1 MPHFRQASYRPQVG
15 VFRIIIIDKGRT
27 SAGHEGVSIM
37 LELKKGV
44 DILTDIGGVKDA
56 EEVKRIFRENMD
68 DADFAKI
75 EKITNQAARLKI
87 ANAIALGRPS
97 KVLMNDGSDADV
109 ERIRRVVV
117 EYGEEDNLNIP
128 GHTIHYDLAEE
139 QARIVDRTYYIANP
153 DEKVSS
159 LANRMER
166 ADAYNYVKENMVG
179 MMDGMTLVIGFYSR
193 GPVGAVGS
201 IPAIEMTTSLYVC
214 HSAELLY
221 RNCFENFDAEV
232 ERAGLFFTNVHSQ
245 GPNRPEDLPKARVLM
260 DRSYQTTYST
270 FCTYAGNTL
279 LLKKGNHRFAV
290 DRCTYYRQGEELSEH
305 MFITGLKGP
314 GGRVTFFAGAAPS
327 GCGKTTTAMVG
338 EEFISDDLAQ
348 IWIAEDGTIRSINPE
363 SGIFGIIEDV
373 NWTDDPMILEI
384 LRKEGHEVIFSNVL
398 IKDGKPYWVGSG
410 EDNPESGF
418 NFQGEWFK
426 GKKDANGKEIPL
438 SHGNARFTIRGT
450 SLTNYSDK
458 MEDPAGVVTKVFTY
472 NGRDADTMPPVR
484 VARNADEG
492 VVIGASIVSRATAT
506 EVGATGVKRQ
516 PWANQ
521 PFIPGALG
529 DNMVAQF
536 DFFNS
541 TKINGEN
548 RPIMAGL
555 NYFLTHEARGGQGS
569 ALLGEKRDVKVWLG
583 WLERLVYGEVET
595 IYSPV
600 GLLPIYE
607 DLKAMFSDLL
617 GKEYPKSLYDQQ
629 FSLYIEKIMAR
640 INLQYEAFKKEE
652 NIPDK
657 LFAIYDE
664 QKAELNDLKAKYGDI
679 VSPDEVKEWAADK

>member
-1 MPHFRQASYRPQVG
+1 
-15 VFRIIIIDKGRT
+15 
-27 SAGHEGVSIM
+27 M

-56 EEVKRIFRENMD
+56 EEVKRIFRDSMD
-68 DADFAKI
+68 DAEFAKI
-75 EKITNQAARLKI
+75 EQITNSEARLKI
-87 ANAIALGRPS
+87 ANAIALGQPS
-97 KVLMNDGSDADV
+97 KVLVNTGSEEDAALMRALSV
-109 ERIRRVVV
+109 EN
-117 EYGEEDNLNIP
+117 GEEKPLNIP

-139 QARIVDRTYYIANP
+139 QARIVDRTFYIANP

-159 LANRMER
+159 LANRIDRDE
-166 ADAYNYVKENMVG
+166 AYNYVKEHMVG
-179 MMDGMTLVIGFYSR
+179 MMRGMTLVIGFYSR
-193 GPVGAVGS
+193 GPVGAVAA

-221 RNCFENFDAEV
+221 RNCFAQFDAEV
-232 ERAGLFFTNVHSQ
+232 ERAGLFFTNLHCQ
-245 GPNRPEDLPKARVLM
+245 GPNRPEDLPNARVFM
-260 DRSYQTTYST
+260 DRSHQTTYST

-290 DRCTYYRQGEELSEH
+290 DRATYYRQGEELSEH

-363 SGIFGIIEDV
+363 CGIFGIIEDV
-373 NWTDDPMILEI
+373 NWTDDPMIMDI

-398 IKDGKPYWVGSG
+398 VKDGVPYWVGSG
-410 EDNPESGF
+410 EETPDKGF

-426 GKKDANGKEIPL
+426 GKTDADGKPIPL
-438 SHGNARFTIRGT
+438 SHPNARFTIRAE
-450 SLTNYSDK
+450 SLGNYSPK
-458 MEDPAGVVTKVFTY
+458 MQDPAGVVTKVFTY
-472 NGRDADTMPPVR
+472 NGRDSDTMPPVR
-484 VARNADEG
+484 VARNPDEG
-492 VVIGASIVSRATAT
+492 VVIGASIVSKATAT

-536 DFFNS
+536 EFFNS
-541 TKINGEN
+541 DKISQEN

-583 WLERLVYGEVET
+583 WLERLVHNEVAT

-600 GLLPIYE
+600 GLLPTYE
-607 DLKAMFSDLL
+607 DLKAMFADLL
-617 GKEYPKSLYDQQ
+617 DKEYPQDLYDRQ
-629 FSLYIEKIMAR
+629 FSLYIDKIMAR
-640 INLQYEAFKKEE
+640 IDLQYDAFKKEE

-664 QKAELNDLKAKYGDI
+664 QKAELEELRAKYGDI
-679 VSPDEVKEWAADK
+679 VSPAQVKEWADSK

>member
-1 MPHFRQASYRPQVG
+1 
-15 VFRIIIIDKGRT
+15 
-27 SAGHEGVSIM
+27 M

-56 EEVKRIFRENMD
+56 EEVKRIFRDSMD
-68 DADFAKI
+68 DAEFAKI
-75 EKITNQAARLKI
+75 EQITNSEARLKI
-87 ANAIALGRPS
+87 ANAIALGQPA
-97 KVLMNDGSDADV
+97 KVLVNTGSEEDAALMRALSV
-109 ERIRRVVV
+109 EN
-117 EYGEEDNLNIP
+117 GEEKPLNIP

-139 QARIVDRTYYIANP
+139 QARIVDRTFYIANP

-159 LANRMER
+159 LANRIDRDE
-166 ADAYNYVKENMVG
+166 AYNYVKEHMVG
-179 MMDGMTLVIGFYSR
+179 MMRGMTLVIGFYSR
-193 GPVGAVGS
+193 GPVGAVAA

-221 RNCFENFDAEV
+221 RNCFAQFDAEV
-232 ERAGLFFTNVHSQ
+232 ERAGLFFTNLHCQ
-245 GPNRPEDLPKARVLM
+245 GPNRPEDLPNARVFM
-260 DRSYQTTYST
+260 DRSHQTTYST

-290 DRCTYYRQGEELSEH
+290 DRATYYRQGEELSEH

-363 SGIFGIIEDV
+363 CGIFGIIEDV
-373 NWTDDPMILEI
+373 NWTDDPMIMDI

-398 IKDGKPYWVGSG
+398 VKDGVPYWVGSG
-410 EDNPESGF
+410 EETPDKGF

-426 GKKDANGKEIPL
+426 GKTDADGKPIPL
-438 SHGNARFTIRGT
+438 SHPNARFTIRAE
-450 SLTNYSDK
+450 SLGNYSPK
-458 MEDPAGVVTKVFTY
+458 MQDPAGVVTKVFTY
-472 NGRDADTMPPVR
+472 NGRDSDTMPPVR
-484 VARNADEG
+484 VARNPDEG
-492 VVIGASIVSRATAT
+492 VVIGASIVSKATAT

-536 DFFNS
+536 EFFNS
-541 TKINGEN
+541 DKISQEN

-583 WLERLVYGEVET
+583 WLERLVHNEVAT

-600 GLLPIYE
+600 GLLPTYE
-607 DLKAMFSDLL
+607 DLKAMFADLL
-617 GKEYPKSLYDQQ
+617 DKEYPQDLYDRQ
-629 FSLYIEKIMAR
+629 FSLYIDKIMAR
-640 INLQYEAFKKEE
+640 IDLQYDAFKKEE

-664 QKAELNDLKAKYGDI
+664 QKAELEELRAKYGDI
-679 VSPDEVKEWAADK
+679 VSPAQVKEWADSK

>member
-1 MPHFRQASYRPQVG
+1 
-15 VFRIIIIDKGRT
+15 
-27 SAGHEGVSIM
+27 M

-56 EEVKRIFRENMD
+56 EKVKRIFRDSMD

-75 EKITNQAARLKI
+75 EKIINAEARLKI
-87 ANAIALGRPS
+87 ANAIALGKPA
-97 KVLMNDGSDADV
+97 KVLVNDGSDADV
-109 ERIRRVVV
+109 ARIKELVV
-117 EYGEEDNLNIP
+117 EDNEEKKLNIP
-128 GHTIHYDLAEE
+128 GHTIHYDLAQE
-139 QARIVDRTYYIANP
+139 QARIVDRTFYIANP

-159 LANRMER
+159 LANRIDR
-166 ADAYNYVKENMVG
+166 DDAYNYVKEHMVG
-179 MMDGMTLVIGFYSR
+179 MMAGMTLVIGFYSR
-193 GPVGAVGS
+193 GPVGAVAA

-221 RNCFENFDAEV
+221 RNCFDQFDAEV
-232 ERAGLFFTNVHSQ
+232 DRAGLFFTNVHSQ
-245 GPNRPEDLPKARVLM
+245 GANRAEDLPNARVFM
-260 DRSYQTTYST
+260 DRSHQTTYST

-290 DRCTYYRQGEELSEH
+290 DRATYYRQGEELSEH
-305 MFITGLKGP
+305 MFITGLQGP

-348 IWIAEDGTIRSINPE
+348 IWISEDGTIRSINPE

-373 NWTDDPMILEI
+373 NWTDDPMIMDI
-384 LRKEGHEVIFSNVL
+384 LRKQGHEVIFSNVL
-398 IKDGKPYWVGSG
+398 VVDGVPYWIGSG
-410 EDNPESGF
+410 EENPDKGF
-418 NFQGEWFK
+418 NFQGEWFA
-426 GKKDANGKEIPL
+426 GKTDDAGKAIPL
-438 SHGNARFTIRGT
+438 SHGNARFTIRAS
-450 SLTNYSDK
+450 SLNNYSPK

-492 VVIGASIVSRATAT
+492 VVIGASIVSKATAT

-541 TKINGEN
+541 DKISEAN

-555 NYFLTHEARGGQGS
+555 NYFLTHEARGGEGS

-583 WLERLVYGEVET
+583 WLERLVHGEVET

-600 GLLPIYE
+600 GLLPTYA

-617 GKEYPKSLYDQQ
+617 SKDYPEELYNKQ
-629 FSLYIEKIMAR
+629 FSLYIDKIMAR
-640 INLQYEAFKKEE
+640 IDLQYDAFKKEE

-664 QKAELNDLKAKYGDI
+664 QKAELEDLRAKYGDI
-679 VSPDEVKEWAADK
+679 VSPDQVKEWAAAK